1 MMRSD
6 LQQRQT
12 WMREKQ
18 AAVAVVPR
26 TQEVTA
32 SSAERHYAP
41 AEVAAIWGL
50 SIDSVRRLFE
60 YEPGVLV
67 IDNGRLTTSK
77 RKYGT
82 LRIPQSV
89 MDRVHRRLSIAS
101 RRVESC

>member
-1 MMRSD
+1 MGRSD

-12 WMREKQ
+12 WMREKH
-18 AAVAVVPR
+18 AVVALPR
-26 TQEVTA
+26 TQEVIT

-50 SIDSVRRLFE
+50 SIDRVRRLFG

-67 IDNGRLTTSK
+67 IDSGRLTANK
-77 RKYGT
+77 RRYTT

-89 MDRVHRRLSIAS
+89 LDRVHRRLSIAS
-101 RRVESC
+101 GRVELC